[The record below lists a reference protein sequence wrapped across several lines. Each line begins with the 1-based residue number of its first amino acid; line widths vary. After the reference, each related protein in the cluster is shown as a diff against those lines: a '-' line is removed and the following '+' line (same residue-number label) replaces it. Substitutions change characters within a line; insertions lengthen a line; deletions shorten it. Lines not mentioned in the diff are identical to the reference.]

1 MAADHAVKS
10 ILDYPM
16 PDGRRLGDWTGADID
31 RCFERWDRAIR
42 TAAEAAAAAHG
53 RSVDELT
60 KEVLT
65 AWLVRHGYLKPP
77 RFKA

>member
-1 MAADHAVKS
+1 MAADDTVRS

-31 RCFERWDRAIR
+31 RCLERWDQAIA
-42 TAAEAAAAAHG
+42 TAAAKAAAAHG
-53 RSVDELT
+53 LSVDELT